1 MISTVPAM
9 RNILIIG
16 ASSGIGAVIAKF
28 AHSEEIQVFSLSRT
42 PAAHVYRHFACDVLN
57 DPLPDIEEPLHG
69 LVYCPG
75 SINLKPFSSIK
86 LDDFKLDFELNL
98 LGAVRCLQSYH
109 SNLLAANFASVV
121 MFSTVAV
128 QTGFPYHALVAASKG
143 AIEGLTRTLA
153 AEWAPK
159 IRVNAIAPSL
169 TNTPLAERMLR
180 EDVKKQAAAMRHPLK
195 RVGEAEDLAHM
206 AVFLLSE
213 KASWITGQIMH
224 VDGGVSSIRC

>member
-1 MISTVPAM
+1 MVTAM

-16 ASSGIGAVIAKF
+16 ASSGIGAAIADL
-28 AHSEEIQVFSLSRT
+28 AQSEEIRLFAISRT
-42 PAAHVYRHFACDVLN
+42 PAEHIYRHFECNVLE
-57 DPLPDIEEPLHG
+57 DTLPDIEEPLHG

-86 LDDFKLDFELNL
+86 LDEFKLDFELNL
-98 LGAVRCLQSYH
+98 LGAVRCLQFYH
-109 SNLLAANFASVV
+109 SNLLAANLASVV

-169 TNTPLAERMLR
+169 TNTPLAERLLR
-180 EDVKKQAAAMRHPLK
+180 EDSKKQAAAQRHPLK
-195 RVGEAEDLAHM
+195 RVGESEDLANM
-206 AVFLLSE
+206 ALFLLSN

>member
-1 MISTVPAM
+1 MVPAM

-16 ASSGIGAVIAKF
+16 ASSCIGATIANL
-28 AHSEEIQVFSLSRT
+28 AQPEEIQVFSLSRT
-42 PAAHVYRHFACDVLN
+42 PPANHVYRHFACDVLT

-98 LGAVRCLQSYH
+98 LGAVRCLQVYH
-109 SNLLAANFASVV
+109 SNLLASNFASVV

-128 QTGFPYHALVAASKG
+128 QTGFPYHASVAASKG

-169 TNTPLAERMLR
+169 TNTPLAERLLR
-180 EDVKKQAAAMRHPLK
+180 EDSKKQAAAMRHPLK
-195 RVGEAEDLAHM
+195 RVGEAGDLAHM
-206 AVFLLSE
+206 ALFLLSDN
-213 KASWITGQIMH
+213 ASWITGQIMH